1 MTAHF
6 SVNDLNLDLPLVE
19 PTEGNLGV
27 SIAGLRKETG
37 AVTFDP
43 GLMNTAP
50 TTSAITFIDG
60 EAGILRHRGYP
71 IEQLAEHSSYLSLI
85 HI

>member
-6 SVNDLNLDLPLVE
+6 SVNDRSLDLPLVE

-27 SIAGLRKETG
+27 SIARMRKETG

-43 GLMNTAP
+43 G
-50 TTSAITFIDG
+50 S
-60 EAGILRHRGYP
+60 
-71 IEQLAEHSSYLSLI
+71 
-85 HI
+85 